1 MAHFEELRLNEK
13 MEVNGGWVVT
23 FSRAVL
29 KKTLV
34 GSIVLFVVDN
44 WSTTKEAVLDG
55 VQDGMK
61 TWN

>member
-1 MAHFEELRLNEK
+1 MAHFEELRFNEK
-13 MEVNGGWVVT
+13 MEVDGGWVVT

-29 KKTLV
+29 KKTIV
-34 GSIVLFVVDN
+34 GSIALFVIDN

>member
-1 MAHFEELRLNEK
+1 MAHFEELQINEK
-13 MEVNGGWVVT
+13 MEVDGGWVVT
-23 FSRAVL
+23 LSRAVL
-29 KKTLV
+29 KKTIL
-34 GSIVLFVVDN
+34 GSIAIFVIDN